1 MCFVGSPVTN
11 TFPTWSINQKD
22 PGMTLAVKIIGMLMG
37 LAGLVALVYPALL
50 KRLAERFHTP
60 NMVYCAV
67 AIRMTVGTFLIFAA
81 AYCRP
86 EYYSQQVVR
95 GLGIITVA
103 AAFVIMLLGGNRMM
117 RLLEWG
123 LRQPTAFLR
132 CCGLAAVAIG
142 GYLIYASSV

>member
-1 MCFVGSPVTN
+1 
-11 TFPTWSINQKD
+11 
-22 PGMTLAVKIIGMLMG
+22 MTLAVKIIGMLMG
-37 LAGLVALVYPALL
+37 LAGLVALVHPTLQ
-50 KRLAERFHTP
+50 KRLAKRFHTP

-81 AYCRP
+81 VYCRP

-117 RLLEWG
+117 
-123 LRQPTAFLR
+123 
-132 CCGLAAVAIG
+132 
-142 GYLIYASSV
+142 

>member
-1 MCFVGSPVTN
+1 MP
-11 TFPTWSINQKD
+11 
-22 PGMTLAVKIIGMLMG
+22 LAVKIIGMLIG
-37 LAGLVALVYPALL
+37 LAGLIALVHPTLQ
-50 KRLAERFHTP
+50 KRLAKRFHTP

-81 AYCRP
+81 VYCRP

-103 AAFVIMLLGGNRMM
+103 SAFVIILLGSNHMM
-117 RLLEWG
+117 RLLDWG
-123 LRQPTAFLR
+123 LRQPNAFLR

-142 GYLIYASSV
+142 GYLIYASGV

>member
-1 MCFVGSPVTN
+1 MP
-11 TFPTWSINQKD
+11 
-22 PGMTLAVKIIGMLMG
+22 LAVKIIGMLTG
-37 LAGLVALVYPALL
+37 LAGLVALVHPTLQ
-50 KRLAERFHTP
+50 KCLAKRFHTP

-81 AYCRP
+81 VYCRP

-103 AAFVIMLLGGNRMM
+103 SAFVIMLLGGNRMM
-117 RLLEWG
+117 RLLDWV
-123 LRQPTAFLR
+123 LRQPNAFLR

-142 GYLIYASSV
+142 GYLIYASGV

>member
-1 MCFVGSPVTN
+1 MP
-11 TFPTWSINQKD
+11 
-22 PGMTLAVKIIGMLMG
+22 LAVKIIGMLTG
-37 LAGLVALVYPALL
+37 LAGLVALVHPTLQ
-50 KRLAERFHTP
+50 KRLAKRFHTP

-81 AYCRP
+81 VYCRP

-103 AAFVIMLLGGNRMM
+103 SAFAIMLLGGNRMM
-117 RLLEWG
+117 RLLDWV
-123 LRQPTAFLR
+123 LRQPNAFLR

>member
-1 MCFVGSPVTN
+1 MP
-11 TFPTWSINQKD
+11 
-22 PGMTLAVKIIGMLMG
+22 LAVKIIGMLTG
-37 LAGLVALVYPALL
+37 LAGLVALVHPTLQ
-50 KRLAERFHTP
+50 KRLAKRFHTP

-81 AYCRP
+81 VYCRP

-103 AAFVIMLLGGNRMM
+103 SAFVIMLLGGNRMM
-117 RLLEWG
+117 RLLDWV
-123 LRQPTAFLR
+123 LRQPNAFLR

-142 GYLIYASSV
+142 GYLIYASGV